1 MTSGGRALR
10 ADEVRWVAG
19 PVAKSRREPR
29 PSQLLGQPRALDALR
44 TGLDLYAP
52 GYNVFLSGLSGSG
65 RTRVV
70 RDLLEELMP
79 ACRLGPDRAFVHNFN
94 EPNRPVLLTLPR
106 GTARRFRA
114 EMVDLVH
121 ELRIGLRDALGSR
134 AHRSARKLVR
144 GHAEERHQRLLAA
157 LRREVRR
164 HDCDV
169 VEFQEEGAVR
179 AEILPRVEGQPVS
192 LEEFEGLRRKG
203 GIAESVARR
212 VLRARE
218 QMLERLEEMSE
229 HLRRTWQRF
238 EAELREM
245 DAALATRTA
254 TAVLDAFGARWP
266 HDGVGAHL
274 EALRADLVANLG
286 RWIEGDVSRTGG
298 EDGVVVRAL
307 DGRFRDLE
315 VLVVKSHAG
324 EDCPVVVE
332 SSPNYANLFGII
344 ERIVD
349 AEDSELRRIHSGAL
363 LRADGGYLIL
373 RCSDVLTEP
382 GVWQHLKRA
391 LKAGSVEIR
400 EFDPSAGTTAGALQ
414 PEPIP
419 IDVKVVMIGE
429 PGLYEHLCQE
439 DPQFPQLF
447 KVYAEF
453 DGALPNTATNRRRYA
468 DFIAHL
474 ARSEGLLPFEAEA
487 HGVACEHGAR
497 TAGRKDRLSTQF
509 GELADVAREAAHR
522 ARRAGARA
530 VSAADVRAAIDAR
543 ERRLDLAREH
553 VEADYRD
560 GYTLLRCKGRAV
572 GLIHALTVLDSGTFR
587 FGRVVRISAA
597 TGPSSDRKAE
607 VISIEREADMTGP
620 LHDKGVMIFQG
631 FLLDRLGREGPI
643 GMSATLC
650 FEQLYTGL
658 DGDSATCAELYALLS
673 SLTRVPL
680 RQGIAVTGSMNQRGE
695 VQAVGG
701 VTEKVEG
708 FFRLCSAK
716 GLDGEQ
722 GVVLPA
728 ANVRDLMLAPEVAA
742 AVAAGRFHVW
752 AMKDVFEG
760 FERLSGLSMRE
771 TLSRCREALQ
781 AFRRLSEDERGGE
794 EVESHRR
801 GGA

>member
-1 MTSGGRALR
+1 VMA
-10 ADEVRWVAG
+10 V
-19 PVAKSRREPR
+19 
-29 PSQLLGQPRALDALR
+29 PSHG
-44 TGLDLYAP
+44 
-52 GYNVFLSGLSGSG
+52 
-65 RTRVV
+65 
-70 RDLLEELMP
+70 
-79 ACRLGPDRAFVHNFN
+79 
-94 EPNRPVLLTLPR
+94 
-106 GTARRFRA
+106 FR
-114 EMVDLVH
+114 
-121 ELRIGLRDALGSR
+121 
-134 AHRSARKLVR
+134 
-144 GHAEERHQRLLAA
+144 
-157 LRREVRR
+157 
-164 HDCDV
+164 
-169 VEFQEEGAVR
+169 
-179 AEILPRVEGQPVS
+179 
-192 LEEFEGLRRKG
+192 
-203 GIAESVARR
+203 
-212 VLRARE
+212 
-218 QMLERLEEMSE
+218 
-229 HLRRTWQRF
+229 
-238 EAELREM
+238 
-245 DAALATRTA
+245 
-254 TAVLDAFGARWP
+254 
-266 HDGVGAHL
+266 
-274 EALRADLVANLG
+274 
-286 RWIEGDVSRTGG
+286 
-298 EDGVVVRAL
+298 
-307 DGRFRDLE
+307 
-315 VLVVKSHAG
+315 
-324 EDCPVVVE
+324 
-332 SSPNYANLFGII
+332 
-344 ERIVD
+344 
-349 AEDSELRRIHSGAL
+349 
-363 LRADGGYLIL
+363 
-373 RCSDVLTEP
+373 
-382 GVWQHLKRA
+382 
-391 LKAGSVEIR
+391 
-400 EFDPSAGTTAGALQ
+400 
-414 PEPIP
+414 
-419 IDVKVVMIGE
+419 
-429 PGLYEHLCQE
+429 
-439 DPQFPQLF
+439 
-447 KVYAEF
+447 
-453 DGALPNTATNRRRYA
+453 
-468 DFIAHL
+468 
-474 ARSEGLLPFEAEA
+474 
-487 HGVACEHGAR
+487 
-497 TAGRKDRLSTQF
+497 
-509 GELADVAREAAHR
+509 DVAREAAHR